1 MEVYFKSENS
11 CSISF
16 YLFFSINYLNRDV
29 SPYCVLRLFKE
40 DTREVKQDTKEGTG
54 RDEDG
59 DRVGMAW
66 QDDVCSLQQQSR
78 R

>member
-1 MEVYFKSENS
+1 M
-11 CSISF
+11 
-16 YLFFSINYLNRDV
+16 
-29 SPYCVLRLFKE
+29 
-40 DTREVKQDTKEGTG
+40 KQDTKEGTG